1 MMSVTVN
8 FPASLSH
15 IAGQSVIVRESVS
28 NIGQLIEALERLAP
42 GMAKELDD
50 PLYNIAV
57 NQEIMLHSVDSRPV
71 KDGDV
76 VEIIPSI
83 AGG

>member
-15 IAGQSVIVRESVS
+15 LAGQSVIVREAVS
-28 NIGQLIEALERLAP
+28 TIGQLIQALDRLAP

-50 PLYNIAV
+50 PLYNIAI
-57 NQEIMLHSVDSRPV
+57 NQEILLHSVDARPV
-71 KDGDV
+71 NDGDV

>member
-1 MMSVTVN
+1 MSVTVN

-15 IAGQSVIVRESVS
+15 LAGQSVVVRESVS
-28 NIGQLIEALERLAP
+28 NIGQLIEALDRIAP
-42 GMAKELDD
+42 GMARELDD
-50 PLYNIAV
+50 PLYNFAI

-71 KDGDV
+71 NDGDV
-76 VEIIPSI
+76 VEIIPSL

>member
-1 MMSVTVN
+1 MSVTVN

-15 IAGQSVIVRESVS
+15 LAGQSVIVRESVS
-28 NIGQLIEALERLAP
+28 NIGQLIQALDRIAP
-42 GMAKELDD
+42 GMARELDD

-57 NQEIMLHSVDSRPV
+57 NQEIMLHSVDARPV
-71 KDGDV
+71 NDGDV

>member
-1 MMSVTVN
+1 VSVTVN
-8 FPASLSH
+8 FPESLSH
-15 IAGQSVIVRESVS
+15 LAGQSVVVREAVS
-28 NIGQLIEALERLAP
+28 NIGQLIQALDRIAP

-50 PLYNIAV
+50 PLYNIAI

-71 KDGDV
+71 NDGDV
-76 VEIIPSI
+76 IEIIPSM

>member
-1 MMSVTVN
+1 MSVTVN

-15 IAGQSVIVRESVS
+15 LAGQSVVVRESVS
-28 NIGQLIEALERLAP
+28 NIGQLIEALDRIAP
-42 GMAKELDD
+42 GMARELDD
-50 PLYNIAV
+50 PLYNIAI

-71 KDGDV
+71 NDGDV
-76 VEIIPSI
+76 VEIIPSL

>member
-1 MMSVTVN
+1 MAVTVN

-15 IAGQSVIVRESVS
+15 LAGQSVVVRESVS
-28 NIGQLIEALERLAP
+28 NIGQLIQALDRIAP
-42 GMAKELDD
+42 GMASELED
-50 PLYNIAV
+50 PLYNFAV

-71 KDGDV
+71 NDGDV
-76 VEIIPSI
+76 VEIIPSL

>member
-1 MMSVTVN
+1 MSVTVN

-15 IAGQSVIVRESVS
+15 LAGQSVVIRESVS
-28 NIGQLIEALERLAP
+28 NIGQLIEALDRIAP
-42 GMAKELDD
+42 GMARELDD

-71 KDGDV
+71 HDGDV
-76 VEIIPSI
+76 VEIIPSL

>member
-1 MMSVTVN
+1 MSVTVN
-8 FPASLSH
+8 FPSSLAH
-15 IAGQSVIVRESVS
+15 MAGQSVVVRESVS
-28 NIGQLIEALERLAP
+28 NIGQLIQALDRIAP
-42 GMAKELDD
+42 GMARELDD
-50 PLYNIAV
+50 PLYNIAI

-71 KDGDV
+71 NDGDV

>member
-1 MMSVTVN
+1 MSVTVN

-15 IAGQSVIVRESVS
+15 LAGQSVIVRESVS
-28 NIGQLIEALERLAP
+28 NIGQLIQALDRIAP
-42 GMAKELDD
+42 GMARELDD
-50 PLYNIAV
+50 PLYNIAI

-71 KDGDV
+71 NDGDV
-76 VEIIPSI
+76 VEIIPSL

>member
-1 MMSVTVN
+1 MSVTVN

-15 IAGQSVIVRESVS
+15 LAGQSVVIRESVS
-28 NIGQLIEALERLAP
+28 NIGQLIQALDRIAP
-42 GMAKELDD
+42 GMARELDD

-71 KDGDV
+71 ASAV
-76 VEIIPSI
+76 P
-83 AGG
+83 A

>member
-1 MMSVTVN
+1 MSVTVN

>member
-1 MMSVTVN
+1 MSVTVN

-15 IAGQSVIVRESVS
+15 LAGQSVIVRESVS
-28 NIGQLIEALERLAP
+28 NIGQLIQALERLAP

-50 PLYNIAV
+50 PLYNIAI
-57 NQEIMLHSVDSRPV
+57 NQEILLHSVDARPV
-71 KDGDV
+71 NDGDV

>member
-1 MMSVTVN
+1 MSVTVN

-15 IAGQSVIVRESVS
+15 LAGQSVVVRESVS
-28 NIGQLIEALERLAP
+28 NIGQLIEALDRIAP
-42 GMAKELDD
+42 GMARELDD
-50 PLYNIAV
+50 PLYNIAI

-71 KDGDV
+71 SDGDV
-76 VEIIPSI
+76 VEIIPSM

>member
-1 MMSVTVN
+1 MSVTVN

-15 IAGQSVIVRESVS
+15 LAGQSVVVRESVS
-28 NIGQLIEALERLAP
+28 NIGQLVEALDRIAP
-42 GMAKELDD
+42 GMARELDD
-50 PLYNIAV
+50 PLYNFAI

-71 KDGDV
+71 NDGDV

>member
-1 MMSVTVN
+1 MSVTVN

-15 IAGQSVIVRESVS
+15 LAGQSVIVRESVS
-28 NIGQLIEALERLAP
+28 NIGQLIQALDRIAP
-42 GMAKELDD
+42 GMARELDD
-50 PLYNIAV
+50 PLYNIAI
-57 NQEIMLHSVDSRPV
+57 NQEIMLHSVDARPV
-71 KDGDV
+71 NDGDV

>member
-1 MMSVTVN
+1 MSVTVN

-15 IAGQSVIVRESVS
+15 LAGQSVVVRESVS
-28 NIGQLIEALERLAP
+28 NVGQLIQALERLAP

-50 PLYNIAV
+50 PLYNIAI
-57 NQEIMLHSVDSRPV
+57 NEEILLHSVDSRPV
-71 KDGDV
+71 NDGDV

>member
-1 MMSVTVN
+1 MITVN
-8 FPASLSH
+8 FPAVLHPISGPS
-15 IAGQSVIVRESVS
+15 IEVREPVATV
-28 NIGQLIEALERLAP
+28 GQLIEALDRLKP
-42 GMAKELDD
+42 GIARELDD

-57 NQEIMLHSVDSRPV
+57 NDEILLHAVEAREV

-76 VEIIPSI
+76 IEVVPSM

>member
-1 MMSVTVN
+1 MSVTVN
-8 FPASLSH
+8 FPSSLAH
-15 IAGQSVIVRESVS
+15 LAGQSVIVRESVS
-28 NIGQLIEALERLAP
+28 NIGQLIEALDRIAP
-42 GMAKELDD
+42 GMARELDD
-50 PLYNIAV
+50 PLYNIAI

-71 KDGDV
+71 NDGDV

>member
-1 MMSVTVN
+1 MSVTVN

-15 IAGQSVIVRESVS
+15 LAGQSVIVRESVS
-28 NIGQLIEALERLAP
+28 NVGQLIQALERLAP

-50 PLYNIAV
+50 PLYNIAI
-57 NQEIMLHSVDSRPV
+57 NEELLLHSVDSRPV
-71 KDGDV
+71 NDGDV

>member
-1 MMSVTVN
+1 MSVTVN

-15 IAGQSVIVRESVS
+15 LAGQSVIVRESVS
-28 NIGQLIEALERLAP
+28 NIGQLIQALDRIAP
-42 GMAKELDD
+42 GMARELDD
-50 PLYNIAV
+50 PLYNIAI

-71 KDGDV
+71 SDGDV
-76 VEIIPSI
+76 VEIIPSL

>member
-1 MMSVTVN
+1 MSVTVN

-15 IAGQSVIVRESVS
+15 LAGQSVVIRESVS
-28 NIGQLIEALERLAP
+28 NIGQLIQALDRIAP
-42 GMAKELDD
+42 GMARELDD

-71 KDGDV
+71 RDGDV
-76 VEIIPSI
+76 VEIIPSL